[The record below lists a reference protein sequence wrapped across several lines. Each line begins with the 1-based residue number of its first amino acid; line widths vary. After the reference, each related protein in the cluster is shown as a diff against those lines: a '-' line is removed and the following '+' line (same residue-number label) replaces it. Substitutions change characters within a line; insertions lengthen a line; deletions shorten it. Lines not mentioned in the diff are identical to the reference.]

1 MSGLFYSTPDYG
13 PMANASLESAK
24 IADELGRDQMAQ
36 GKTMYDDYMGELRR
50 QFDKNFDVTSGLV
63 KVQTDAAK
71 ESLEQARDAYAYSK
85 TFRPMEQDMLK
96 VAMSWKDELNGAKV
110 ERDAL
115 MDLTK
120 SNADELYTRTSW
132 FDKESMRDLAD
143 YSGGD
148 SAIAKRFG
156 ADIEGQ
162 VGNAVA
168 DARAGQAQA
177 QGSAIRQALRY
188 GINPGSA
195 AAGVQTAGA
204 SQIAAAANSA
214 RREGITSARENLLK
228 SMATRQSLFGTS
240 QAALADAMQRKEG
253 ALSTNRNQ
261 RIQDEAIMWGRGMDV
276 SGLGR
281 GMVGASQG
289 AYGLAASAAGQAV
302 QSQMAPSS
310 QLLQGMAS
318 GNNFY
323 AGMQSQG
330 ANTIMNGRSL
340 LQNGLGNVLN
350 AQTSAAN
357 AGQEMMGTM
366 IGAGIGK
373 WSDPA
378 LKINVTRIGTDPR
391 GFGRYRFTYAWGG
404 PEQVGVMADEVEKV
418 MPAAV
423 GRRAGF
429 RTVNYS
435 ILGA

>member
-1 MSGLFYSTPDYG
+1 
-13 PMANASLESAK
+13 
-24 IADELGRDQMAQ
+24 
-36 GKTMYDDYMGELRR
+36 
-50 QFDKNFDVTSGLV
+50 
-63 KVQTDAAK
+63 
-71 ESLEQARDAYAYSK
+71 
-85 TFRPMEQDMLK
+85 
-96 VAMSWKDELNGAKV
+96 
-110 ERDAL
+110 
-115 MDLTK
+115 
-120 SNADELYTRTSW
+120 
-132 FDKESMRDLAD
+132 
-143 YSGGD
+143 
-148 SAIAKRFG
+148 
-156 ADIEGQ
+156 
-162 VGNAVA
+162 
-168 DARAGQAQA
+168 
-177 QGSAIRQALRY
+177 
-188 GINPGSA
+188 
-195 AAGVQTAGA
+195 
-204 SQIAAAANSA
+204 
-214 RREGITSARENLLK
+214 
-228 SMATRQSLFGTS
+228 
-240 QAALADAMQRKEG
+240 
-253 ALSTNRNQ
+253 
-261 RIQDEAIMWGRGMDV
+261 MWGRGMDV

-323 AGMQSQG
+323 AGMQSNG

-366 IGAGIGK
+366 IGAGIGTF
-373 WSDPA
+373 SDPA

-435 ILGA
+435 MLGA